1 MLGEGH
7 DRRRGAAG
15 RCRGRADRRTGR
27 AEAREHAGETLS
39 ALGQKWDLSPKFRF
53 RRHFLTL
60 AFEWARL
67 ARF

>member
-27 AEAREHAGETLS
+27 AEAREHAVD
-39 ALGQKWDLSPKFRF
+39 WDKNGTYPQNSVSGDISL
-53 RRHFLTL
+53 L

-67 ARF
+67 A